1 MSSFTYFENNRKK
14 ELEYIEECLKEGK
27 NVVVDDTNLTQAIW
41 KQHIDL
47 VKRYNAKAIGIFMNT
62 STGMLIHYLE
72 SFTDS
77 LVVTEENENPIGVIG
92 GREIIENV
100 FKNPSSEFFDNT
112 TVEQIT
118 DKNLVI
124 LSDTTSLGELLEA
137 WKKTRRA
144 FSIIPNNLGGYSAIS
159 ARKVLEIGTNCITDL
174 TISELPKKEVVTF
187 EQDST
192 IRDIIGLML
201 EKNTRKLVLKDTN
214 YFISDRL
221 LIQSIAQEFDFFRN
235 VKFLE
240 HKVEKSF
247 KLEEI
252 KKISKDVNLA
262 ELSKIMYTMVHPY
275 VLYQDQVVTPWD
287 ICMALQ
293 SDRIEFLG

>member
-1 MSSFTYFENNRKK
+1 LSITNKSLK
-14 ELEYIEECLKEGK
+14 ELLPLSFKSTPAVSIRKENK
-27 NVVVDDTNLTQAIW
+27 VWVA
-41 KQHIDL
+41 
-47 VKRYNAKAIGIFMNT
+47 T
-62 STGMLIHYLE
+62 SMLIHYLE

-118 DKNLVI
+118 DKNIVI
-124 LSDTTSLGELLEA
+124 LSDKISLGKLLEI

-159 ARKVLEIGTNCITDL
+159 GRKILEIGANCVTDL
-174 TISELPKKEVVTF
+174 TISELPKKKIHTF
-187 EQDST
+187 EQDNT
-192 IRDIIGLML
+192 IKDIISLML
-201 EKNTRKLVLKDTN
+201 EKNTRKLILKDTN

-221 LIQSIAQEFDFFRN
+221 IIESIAQKFDFFRD

-240 HKVEKSF
+240 CKLGESF
-247 KLEEI
+247 KLEEA
-252 KKISKDVNLA
+252 KKISKDVNLS
-262 ELSKIMYTMVHPY
+262 EISKSMYAMLHPY
-275 VLYQDQVVTPWD
+275 VIYQDQVITPWD

-293 SDRIEFLG
+293 SERIEFLG

>member
-1 MSSFTYFENNRKK
+1 MYKNHFILTQIEKLSITNKSLKELLPLSFTSTPAVSIRKENK
-14 ELEYIEECLKEGK
+14 
-27 NVVVDDTNLTQAIW
+27 VWVATSM
-41 KQHIDL
+41 L
-47 VKRYNAKAIGIFMNT
+47 V
-62 STGMLIHYLE
+62 HYLE

-77 LVVTEENENPIGVIG
+77 LVVTEENEKPVGVIG

-124 LSDTTSLGELLEA
+124 LSDKTSFGDLLET

-159 ARKVLEIGTNCITDL
+159 ARKILEIGTNCVTDI
-174 TISELPKKEVVTF
+174 TISELPKKEIVTF

-192 IRDIIGLML
+192 IREIISLML
-201 EKNTRKLVLKDTN
+201 EKNTRKLILKNTN
-214 YFISDRL
+214 NFISDRL

-240 HKVEKSF
+240 NKVEKSF

-252 KKISKDVNLA
+252 KKISKNVNLA
-262 ELSKIMYTMVHPY
+262 ELSKTMYTMVHPY
-275 VLYQDQVVTPWD
+275 VIYQDQVVTPWD